1 MDGCVMAV
9 LREEAGV
16 GSAARDGGGPAQ
28 ERSCGRVGKVRCHW
42 NGALVGRLSPTAGSC
57 ARQSSAVTSVTPDA
71 EPREPSAAAGGSTD

>member
-42 NGALVGRLSPTAGSC
+42 NVARRTRGRLSPTASE
-57 ARQSSAVTSVTPDA
+57 RQQLRASVQRSHVSDTRRRA
-71 EPREPSAAAGGSTD
+71 